1 MLSLPILSRALLS
14 FCIQTLYDHPL
25 SLPWIKRCHRNE
37 RSIIGQNLGVIDGF
51 LNHWECH
58 LCSVDSR
65 ARAGYIPRASEQTGL
80 PVAMHENKMW
90 KKRPCMKSK
99 MLKKIQRYYLYFFHL
114 PTRNVTFSHCYSHS
128 ASLMYYP
135 LNVLNLIVDWI
146 NG

>member
-1 MLSLPILSRALLS
+1 MLSLPILIRELLS

-65 ARAGYIPRASEQTGL
+65 ARAGYIPCASEQTGL

-99 MLKKIQRYYLYFFHL
+99 MLKKYSVTTFIFSIYQPETLHFPIVTPIL
-114 PTRNVTFSHCYSHS
+114 PPWCTTRWMF
-128 ASLMYYP
+128 
-135 LNVLNLIVDWI
+135 
-146 NG
+146 